1 MATPTAGHLPKTVLA
16 LDHVQVP
23 PRLLIANHGRRYV
36 FSQPILDRICICN
49 ASHLEHSRPGAQGR
63 RVTHQQWTRQP
74 GTVKTPPSPQS
85 RSSSKKFTF
94 PSPPKERSASP
105 TSPNRQGLR
114 VPSPCQLVVTNSL
127 PGTIRTLFHFFSLF
141 LSPLGFQP
149 FPPVPAT
156 PSPCTTL
163 TFSKSDLT
171 NLSHQ
176 PGNPTLPQPTVKVVL
191 ASHPT
196 QPVPTVVAQKTL
208 LGVAMVVEMLHDARA
223 AAEALLEGT
232 RNEAGEC
239 GGYCPS
245 LAYSRESSS
254 RGSSPGGQ
262 NPGNNLHV
270 SSLSHRVD
278 SRDLENHF
286 AAIGRVSHRSLSCVE
301 RPVTNT
307 TTRFRRLKSCA
318 IPTPMNHADSV
329 S

>member
-1 MATPTAGHLPKTVLA
+1 MEDGTSSVNPSSTTSAFATRPTLNT
-16 LDHVQVP
+16 
-23 PRLLIANHGRRYV
+23 R
-36 FSQPILDRICICN
+36 DRAHKVV
-49 ASHLEHSRPGAQGR
+49 AS
-63 RVTHQQWTRQP
+63 HQQWTRQP

-94 PSPPKERSASP
+94 PSPLK
-105 TSPNRQGLR
+105 
-114 VPSPCQLVVTNSL
+114 
-127 PGTIRTLFHFFSLF
+127 RTLCVSNFSQPSRFASTVALSACCHQLSALRHSHSIPLLF
-141 LSPLGFQP
+141 SILVASRLSA
-149 FPPVPAT
+149 FPTRSAT
-156 PSPCTTL
+156 PSHCTTL

-191 ASHPT
+191 ASLPT
-196 QPVPTVVAQKTL
+196 PPLPTVVAQKTL
-208 LGVAMVVEMLHDARA
+208 LGMVMVVEMLHDARA
-223 AAEALLEGT
+223 AAGALLEGT

-239 GGYCPS
+239 SGCYLR
-245 LAYSRESSS
+245 LAHSCESFS

-286 AAIGRVSHRSLSCVE
+286 AAIGRVRHRSFSLVW

-318 IPTPMNHADSV
+318 IPTPMSHADSV